1 MLSYLVGC
9 DPTAAQW
16 DELSAL
22 MMKKKHVVVFDSA
35 YQVHNASISLT
46 NRGNIKLTTICLLNY
61 IHIAHVFMHI

>member
-22 MMKKKHVVVFDSA
+22 VMKKKHVVVFDSA
-35 YQVHNASISLT
+35 YQVNNT
-46 NRGNIKLTTICLLNY
+46 PKYPQNGRNY
-61 IHIAHVFMHI
+61 QMTSMY